1 MFVWKEKD
9 KEAVLKTLVDLMMY
23 NVKRKLEKKITAE
36 LKSGLAD
43 VSFELGV
50 DPEFLKPLY
59 RQALLEVLD
68 LGYEITF

>member
-1 MFVWKEKD
+1 
-9 KEAVLKTLVDLMMY
+9 MMY

-68 LGYEITF
+68 LGYEIDF